1 MILQAFN
8 VSTEVKYIAIA
19 LIAFLLGVLIGILIG
34 NDIRKKWR

>member
-1 MILQAFN
+1 MVLQAFN

-19 LIAFLLGVLIGILIG
+19 LIAFLPGVLIGILIG